1 MIKLVISGILGR
13 MGQVLKSLAA
23 ESTDFSLIG
32 GFDQKDTADSVADLN
47 KLKKADVIIDFSHP
61 SNLKQILIYAHEN
74 NTPLVLAA
82 TGYSD
87 IDVEWIKKTGEDI
100 PIFYAANY
108 SVGVYLLT
116 QALKMVSKPLAKDY
130 DIEMIEKHHHFKKD
144 APSGTA
150 LKLIDAINEPLDEKH
165 QVIEGASN
173 DKGIHVHS
181 LRLGNYVGEHQVIFS
196 SLEETL
202 EFTHIAHDKRVFAK
216 GALKAAKY
224 IIDQKPGL
232 YGMEDLLGGSNE

>member
-1 MIKLVISGILGR
+1 MTKLVISGILGR
-13 MGQVLKSLAA
+13 MGQVLKSLVD
-23 ESTDFSLIG
+23 ESGDFSLVG
-32 GFDQKDTADSVADLN
+32 GLDQKSTADSATDLSQ
-47 KLKKADVIIDFSHP
+47 LKPADVIIDFSHP
-61 SNLKQILIYAHEN
+61 TNLKQILTYAHERKI
-74 NTPLVLAA
+74 PLVLAT

-87 IDVEWIKKTGEDI
+87 VDFEWIRKTSKDI

-108 SVGVYLLT
+108 SVGIHLLT

-130 DIEMIEKHHHFKKD
+130 DIEIIEKHHHFKKD

-150 LKLIDAINEPLDEKH
+150 LKLIDALNEPLDEKH
-165 QVIEGASN
+165 HVIHGYSN
-173 DKGIHVHS
+173 DKGIHVHA

-202 EFTHIAHDKRVFAK
+202 EFTHIAHDKSVFAK

-224 IIDQKPGL
+224 ILNQKPGL
-232 YGMEDLLGGSNE
+232 YGMDDLLGGTHE